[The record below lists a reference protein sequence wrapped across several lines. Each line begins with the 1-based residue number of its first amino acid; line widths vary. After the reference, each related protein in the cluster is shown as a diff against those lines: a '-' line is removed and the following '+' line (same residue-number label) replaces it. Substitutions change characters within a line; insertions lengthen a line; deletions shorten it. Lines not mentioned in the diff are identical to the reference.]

1 MALTT
6 SAAHEFNNSKFYERF
21 RKIVKHLDFSE
32 INLAQNLDD
41 AAELILK
48 DRKHL
53 DNNPKI
59 ISKNDLIILLK
70 KINAQSGLKNS
81 N

>member
-21 RKIVKHLDFSE
+21 RKIVKYLDFSE
-32 INLAQNLDD
+32 INLSQNLDD
-41 AAELILK
+41 ATELNLK

-53 DNNPKI
+53 DNNPKTV
-59 ISKNDLIILLK
+59 SKTDLIALLK
-70 KINAQSGLKNS
+70 KINP
-81 N
+81 